1 MPNCKTVVPYRGTPE
16 QEERLR
22 QVIAEH
28 KGQPGATMP
37 VLQAAQE
44 IFGYLPEEV
53 QIMVAEGLDIPLS
66 EVYGVASFYAQF
78 SMNPKGRY
86 QISVCLGTACYVKGA
101 AAILNAVEQ
110 KLGIV
115 PGAITPDG
123 KFSLDSC
130 RCVGAC
136 GLAPVMMINNDVY
149 GRLTPDQVG
158 PILDMYSEKRG
169 APGSRATANRADRK
183 TGWAQLSGIF
193 GGAVSSCPSRKVR
206 SVTMRSAEPS

>member
-1 MPNCKTVVPYRGTPE
+1 MPNCKTVVPYRGSPE

-28 KGQPGATMP
+28 RGQPGATMP
-37 VLQAAQE
+37 VLQA
-44 IFGYLPEEV
+44 LRN
-53 QIMVAEGLDIPLS
+53 LRLS
-66 EVYGVASFYAQF
+66 ARGGSDHGGRRIGHPPVRGVRGCLVLRPVLHE
-78 SMNPKGRY
+78 PKGKY

-101 AAILNAVEQ
+101 AAVLNAVEQ

-149 GRLTPDQVG
+149 GRPHPRPGRPD
-158 PILDMYSEKRG
+158 
-169 APGSRATANRADRK
+169 
-183 TGWAQLSGIF
+183 F
-193 GGAVSSCPSRKVR
+193 GYV
-206 SVTMRSAEPS
+206 